1 MNKIINAFLILFGS
15 ISIGIGIIGIFI
27 PLLPTAPLVLLG
39 AACFVRGSDKLYQL
53 LLKNKWLGGYIED
66 FRVRKGISLKNK
78 ILGLTMLWLSIGSS
92 LVLVITNLW
101 VSLILVIIAFSVSI
115 WILSYKTL

>member
-1 MNKIINAFLILFGS
+1 MNKIIKALLIVFGS
-15 ISIGIGIIGIFI
+15 LSIGLGIIGIVI
-27 PLLPTAPLVLLG
+27 PLLPTTPLILLG
-39 AACFVRGSDKLYQL
+39 AACFVRASDRLYQL
-53 LLKNKWLGGYIED
+53 LLKNKWLGGYIKD

-92 LVLVITNLW
+92 LFFVITSLW
-101 VSLILVIIAFSVSI
+101 ISLVLVIIAFAVSI